1 MKPTSW
7 GQSILICCALGI
19 IVIGCGKSVTGT
31 QGGRLMPCPKSP
43 NCVSSYETDASH
55 YTEALTYTGP
65 RKKARDAVLSILES
79 IPGVIVVKSAD
90 DYIHA
95 EFRSKIFKFV
105 DDVEFQFVDTP
116 PIIHVRSASRV
127 GYSDLGVNRE
137 RMEKIRKLFNEKM
150 GIDA

>member
-1 MKPTSW
+1 MKHTSR
-7 GQSILICCALGI
+7 GRFIFIFCALGI
-19 IVIGCGKSVTGT
+19 IVAGCGKSVTGI
-31 QGGRLMPCPKSP
+31 QGGRLMPCPSSP
-43 NCVSSYETDASH
+43 NCVSSYEADASH

-65 RKKARDAVLSILES
+65 RKKARDALLSILAS
-79 IPGVIVVKSAD
+79 ISGVIVVKSTD

-95 EFRSKIFKFV
+95 EFKSKIFKFV

-116 PIIHVRSASRV
+116 PVIHVRSASRV

-137 RMEKIRKLFNEKM
+137 HIEKIRKLFNEKM